1 MATVSG
7 PSGVSTVTGKCTSIM
22 ADRLSA
28 SAQAGDAAGGR
39 PRGTI
44 TSMTEKTKPFGQL
57 LAEAYKRD
65 PEGVRKIIG
74 EACRALAAAYRA
86 MVQAA
91 VDFLKLAAQAWAEI
105 RQRQATYVG
114 PRLVRPVAQPVM
126 RPVVWGSGSVTAG
139 RIPDGYWQ
147 AGAARLRADM
157 MWQERGRR

>member
-1 MATVSG
+1 
-7 PSGVSTVTGKCTSIM
+7 M

-74 EACRALAAAYRA
+74 EACRVLAAAYRA

-105 RQRQATYVG
+105 RQRQAPAYAG
-114 PRLVRPVAQPVM
+114 PQLVRPVPNPIV
-126 RPVVWGSGSVTAG
+126 RPVVWGSISAG